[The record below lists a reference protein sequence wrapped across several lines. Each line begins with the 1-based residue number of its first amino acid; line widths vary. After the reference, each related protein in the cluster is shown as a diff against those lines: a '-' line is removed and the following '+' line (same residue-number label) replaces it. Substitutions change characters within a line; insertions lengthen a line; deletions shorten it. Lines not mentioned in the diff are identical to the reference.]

1 MPEPE
6 MTLAFLYVP
15 DRKMF
20 TFLCISLMIRVQTQT
35 RKAIRL
41 RKKITKKEAVRMKK
55 RLLGT
60 LTLAMA
66 VSMGMAAG
74 AEGDIVVLY
83 TNDVHC
89 AVAQDDENQVLGYA
103 KVAALKEELE
113 EAGSEVILVDAG
125 DAIQGEA
132 IGTLSSGEYLVQIM
146 DEVGYDIAVPGNHE
160 FDYGM
165 EQFLKLA
172 EEADYDYI
180 SANFTDLTTGE
191 PVFDAYEIEEEGGVK
206 IAFVGVC
213 TPKTITSSTPV
224 YFQNDAGEYIYGF
237 RQDETGA
244 ALYDCVQS
252 AVDAARAEGADYV
265 IAVTHLGIEAECSPW
280 MSTELIGNTNG
291 IDVVLD
297 GHSHSTIE
305 GDLVKNKDG
314 ANVLMTS
321 TGTKL
326 SAIGKLTIAEDGALS
341 SELVYDY
348 EGSDPEVEAFIAGI
362 QAEFEETLNQVVAKT
377 DVALVINEPS
387 TLDKEEKIR
396 LVRNAET
403 NLGDLCA
410 DAYRYVSGAD
420 VALVNGGGI
429 RTDILAGDITYD
441 DIISVH
447 PFGNE
452 LCMVEATGQQ
462 ILDALEMGARVTP
475 EENGGFLQVSGL
487 TYEIHTDMESTVK
500 LDENGMFQGML
511 GDYRVQNVMIGDEPL
526 DPDKTYTVAS
536 HNYMLKNAG
545 DGINMFTECEL
556 LLEDIML
563 DNQVLITYITEG
575 LGGVVGEEYAEP
587 YGQGRIVAVE
597 G

>member
-1 MPEPE
+1 
-6 MTLAFLYVP
+6 
-15 DRKMF
+15 
-20 TFLCISLMIRVQTQT
+20 
-35 RKAIRL
+35 
-41 RKKITKKEAVRMKK
+41 MKK

-60 LTLAMA
+60 LTFCMA
-66 VSMGMAAG
+66 ASIGMAAG
-74 AEGDIVVLY
+74 AKSDIVVLY

-89 AVAQDDENQVLGYA
+89 AVAEDEESQALGYA
-103 KVAALKEELE
+103 KVAALKNELE

-132 IGTLSSGEYLVQIM
+132 IGTLSSGEYLMKIM
-146 DEVGYDIAVPGNHE
+146 DEVDYDIAVPGNHE

-191 PVFDAYEIEEEGGVK
+191 AVFDAYEIEEIDGVK
-206 IAFVGVC
+206 VAFVGVC
-213 TPKTITSSTPV
+213 TPKTITSSTPA

-237 RQDETGA
+237 QQDETGT
-244 ALYDCVQS
+244 ALYDCVQN

-265 IAVTHLGIEAECSPW
+265 VAVAHLGIESGCSPW

-305 GDLVKNKDG
+305 GDQVKNKDG
-314 ANVLMTS
+314 ENVLLTS

-326 SAIGKLTIAEDGALS
+326 SAIGKLTIAADGAIS
-341 SELVYDY
+341 SQLVYDY
-348 EGSDPEVEAFIAGI
+348 DGSDAEVEEFIAGL
-362 QAEFEETLNQVVAKT
+362 QAEFEETLNTVVAKT
-377 DVALVINEPS
+377 DVALVVNEPS
-387 TLDKEEKIR
+387 TLDQEEKVR

-429 RTDILAGDITYD
+429 RVDILAGDITYN

-447 PFGNE
+447 PFGNA
-452 LCMVEATGQQ
+452 LCMVEATGRQ
-462 ILDALEMGARVTP
+462 IWDALEMGARVTP

-487 TYEIHTDMESTVK
+487 TYEIHTDVESTVK
-500 LDENGMFQGML
+500 TDENGMFEIVE
-511 GDYRVQNVMIGDEPL
+511 GDYRVQNVMIGGEPL

-545 DGINMFTECEL
+545 DGINMFTESEIL
-556 LLEDIML
+556 LDDIML

-575 LGGVVGEEYAEP
+575 LGGVVGEEYANP
-587 YGQGRIVAVE
+587 YGAERIVAVE

>member
-1 MPEPE
+1 
-6 MTLAFLYVP
+6 
-15 DRKMF
+15 
-20 TFLCISLMIRVQTQT
+20 
-35 RKAIRL
+35 
-41 RKKITKKEAVRMKK
+41 MKK

-180 SANFTDLTTGE
+180 SANFTNLTTGE

-511 GDYRVQNVMIGDEPL
+511 GDYRVQNVMIGEEPL

>member
-1 MPEPE
+1 M
-6 MTLAFLYVP
+6 
-15 DRKMF
+15 R
-20 TFLCISLMIRVQTQT
+20 
-35 RKAIRL
+35 
-41 RKKITKKEAVRMKK
+41 K

-60 LTLAMA
+60 LTFAMA

-89 AVAQDDENQVLGYA
+89 AVAEDEESQVLGYA
-103 KVAALKEELE
+103 KVAALKKELE
-113 EAGSEVILVDAG
+113 EAGSEVVLVDAG

-132 IGTLSSGEYLVQIM
+132 IGTLSSGEYIVEIM
-146 DEVGYDIAVPGNHE
+146 EKVGYDIAVPGNHE

-172 EEADYDYI
+172 EEADYNYI
-180 SANFTDLTTGE
+180 SANFTDLTVNE
-191 PVFDAYEIEEEGGVK
+191 PVFDAYEIEEIDGVK
-206 IAFVGVC
+206 VAFVGIC

-237 RQDETGA
+237 RQDETGT

-252 AVDAARAEGADYV
+252 AVDAARAEGAQYV
-265 IAVTHLGIEAECSPW
+265 VAIAHLGIEAECSPW
-280 MSTELIGNTNG
+280 MSTELIGNTTG

-305 GDLVKNKDG
+305 GEQVKNKDG
-314 ANVLMTS
+314 KNVLLTS

-326 SAIGKLTIAEDGALS
+326 SAIGKLTIAEDGAIS

-348 EGSDPEVEAFIAGI
+348 EGSDAEVEAFIADI
-362 QAEFEETLNQVVAKT
+362 QAEFEETLNTVVAKT

-387 TLDKEEKIR
+387 TLDKEEKVRI
-396 LVRNAET
+396 VRNAET

-429 RTDILAGDITYD
+429 RVDILAGDITYD

-487 TYEIHTDMESTVK
+487 TYEIHTDVENTVK
-500 LDENGMFQGML
+500 VDENGMFVAVE
-511 GDYRVQNVMIGDEPL
+511 GDYRVQNVMVGDEPL

-556 LLEDIML
+556 LLEDVML

-575 LGGVVGEEYAEP
+575 LGGVVGEEYADP
-587 YGQGRIVAVE
+587 YGEGRIVAVE

>member
-1 MPEPE
+1 
-6 MTLAFLYVP
+6 
-15 DRKMF
+15 
-20 TFLCISLMIRVQTQT
+20 
-35 RKAIRL
+35 
-41 RKKITKKEAVRMKK
+41 MKK

-511 GDYRVQNVMIGDEPL
+511 GDYHVQNVMIGDEPL

>member
-1 MPEPE
+1 
-6 MTLAFLYVP
+6 
-15 DRKMF
+15 
-20 TFLCISLMIRVQTQT
+20 
-35 RKAIRL
+35 
-41 RKKITKKEAVRMKK
+41 MKK

-237 RQDETGA
+237 RLDETGA

>member
-1 MPEPE
+1 
-6 MTLAFLYVP
+6 
-15 DRKMF
+15 
-20 TFLCISLMIRVQTQT
+20 
-35 RKAIRL
+35 
-41 RKKITKKEAVRMKK
+41 MKK

-224 YFQNDAGEYIYGF
+224 YFQNDAGEYIYGLQ
-237 RQDETGA
+237 QDETGT

-326 SAIGKLTIAEDGALS
+326 SAIGKLTIGEDGALS

-348 EGSDPEVEAFIAGI
+348 EGSAPEVEAFIAGI

-556 LLEDIML
+556 LLEDVML

-575 LGGVVGEEYAEP
+575 LGGVVGEEYADP

>member
-1 MPEPE
+1 
-6 MTLAFLYVP
+6 
-15 DRKMF
+15 
-20 TFLCISLMIRVQTQT
+20 
-35 RKAIRL
+35 
-41 RKKITKKEAVRMKK
+41 MKK

-237 RQDETGA
+237 QQDETGT

-326 SAIGKLTIAEDGALS
+326 SAIGKLTIGEDGALS

-348 EGSDPEVEAFIAGI
+348 EGSAPEVEAFIAGI

-556 LLEDIML
+556 LLEDVML

-575 LGGVVGEEYAEP
+575 LGGVVGEEYADP

>member
-1 MPEPE
+1 
-6 MTLAFLYVP
+6 
-15 DRKMF
+15 
-20 TFLCISLMIRVQTQT
+20 
-35 RKAIRL
+35 
-41 RKKITKKEAVRMKK
+41 MKK

-132 IGTLSSGEYLVQIM
+132 IGTLSNVEYLVQIM

>member
-1 MPEPE
+1 
-6 MTLAFLYVP
+6 
-15 DRKMF
+15 
-20 TFLCISLMIRVQTQT
+20 
-35 RKAIRL
+35 
-41 RKKITKKEAVRMKK
+41 MKK

-575 LGGVVGEEYAEP
+575 LDGVVGEEYAEP

>member
-1 MPEPE
+1 
-6 MTLAFLYVP
+6 
-15 DRKMF
+15 
-20 TFLCISLMIRVQTQT
+20 
-35 RKAIRL
+35 
-41 RKKITKKEAVRMKK
+41 MKK

>member
-180 SANFTDLTTGE
+180 SANFADLTTGE

>member
-1 MPEPE
+1 
-6 MTLAFLYVP
+6 
-15 DRKMF
+15 
-20 TFLCISLMIRVQTQT
+20 
-35 RKAIRL
+35 
-41 RKKITKKEAVRMKK
+41 MKK

-237 RQDETGA
+237 RQDEIGA

>member
-1 MPEPE
+1 
-6 MTLAFLYVP
+6 
-15 DRKMF
+15 
-20 TFLCISLMIRVQTQT
+20 
-35 RKAIRL
+35 
-41 RKKITKKEAVRMKK
+41 MKK

-237 RQDETGA
+237 QQDETGT
-244 ALYDCVQS
+244 ALDDCVQS

-556 LLEDIML
+556 LLEDVML

-575 LGGVVGEEYAEP
+575 LGGVVGEEYADP

>member
-1 MPEPE
+1 
-6 MTLAFLYVP
+6 
-15 DRKMF
+15 
-20 TFLCISLMIRVQTQT
+20 
-35 RKAIRL
+35 
-41 RKKITKKEAVRMKK
+41 MKK

-587 YGQGRIVAVE
+587 YGQGRIAAVE

>member
-1 MPEPE
+1 
-6 MTLAFLYVP
+6 
-15 DRKMF
+15 
-20 TFLCISLMIRVQTQT
+20 
-35 RKAIRL
+35 
-41 RKKITKKEAVRMKK
+41 MKK

-132 IGTLSSGEYLVQIM
+132 IGTLSNGEYLVQIM

-587 YGQGRIVAVE
+587 YGQGRIVEVE

>member
-1 MPEPE
+1 
-6 MTLAFLYVP
+6 
-15 DRKMF
+15 
-20 TFLCISLMIRVQTQT
+20 
-35 RKAIRL
+35 
-41 RKKITKKEAVRMKK
+41 MKK

-597 G
+597 